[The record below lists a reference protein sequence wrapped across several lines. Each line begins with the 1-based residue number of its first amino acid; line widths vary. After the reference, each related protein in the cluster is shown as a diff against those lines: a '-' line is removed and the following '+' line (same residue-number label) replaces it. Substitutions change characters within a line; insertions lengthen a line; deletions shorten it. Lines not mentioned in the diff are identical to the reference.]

1 MVTRFWCRPLV
12 SVKTMQPTDDAAT
25 AWLAEDFSTRN
36 GHGLWLDA
44 LDGMTQALVRRA
56 VTRLVLG
63 KDRMSADVHRK
74 DFADVD
80 IAEEFRRKAC
90 AQLLLQFI

>member
-1 MVTRFWCRPLV
+1 
-12 SVKTMQPTDDAAT
+12 MQPTDDAAT

-36 GHGLWLDA
+36 GGHGLWPDA

-74 DFADVD
+74 NFAHVD
-80 IAEEFRRKAC
+80 IAAEFRREVC
-90 AQLLLQFI
+90 AQLLLQLI